1 MDPLTSRLRGEGF
14 VETLYKQ
21 RPVLQHP
28 GDVCETRVMEQ
39 LCLAC
44 GFTQKRPVL
53 LLRMMRPDDPLAVLA
68 AKIIPQGRVHP
79 AVIGHGFP
87 GKTAGND
94 DARVLHPQ
102 LCAVDGDVYLLT
114 GAAALANKKRRH

>member
-1 MDPLTSRLRGEGF
+1 MDPLTSRLRGEDF

-28 GDVCETRVMEQ
+28 GDVCKTRVMEQ

-44 GFTQKRPVL
+44 GFTQQRPVL

-68 AKIIPQGRVHP
+68 AKIIPQGRVHS
-79 AVIGHGFP
+79 AVIGYRVP
-87 GKTAGND
+87 RKTAGD
-94 DARVLHPQ
+94 HKACVLHPEGG
-102 LCAVDGDVYLLT
+102 AVKGDVHRLS
-114 GAAALANKKRRH
+114 